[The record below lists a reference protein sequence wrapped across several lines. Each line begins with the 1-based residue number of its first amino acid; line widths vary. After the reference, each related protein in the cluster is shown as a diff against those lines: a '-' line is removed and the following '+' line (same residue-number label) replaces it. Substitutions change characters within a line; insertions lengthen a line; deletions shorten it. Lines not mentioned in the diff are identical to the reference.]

1 MRMSTRAAS
10 PYGEVETDQPRGDA
24 NPNQTSQ
31 TTPTTAILFPG
42 QGSQTPEMRE
52 LVARERPDLLQAAI
66 DEVGEDPFPRADD
79 GTNFAQ
85 PAIFCASLAG
95 WASIGSPVAELLAG
109 HSLGELG
116 ALVAAGA
123 VDERDA
129 LALVTL
135 RGKLMYESGL
145 QAGDGSMVAV
155 IGAGASDHAQEIA
168 DASSLTV
175 ANDNSPLQIVLSG
188 AKANIPAGIDAAKA
202 LGLRAMELDVT
213 GAFHSPMMAA
223 AVPEFER
230 ALAGVEFR
238 EPVTTVL
245 SAVTAQPFADPRRE
259 LADALTQPVRW
270 REVML
275 AMHAFGARR
284 FVDVGPGRV
293 LTGLAKRTLKD
304 VELVNA

>member
-1 MRMSTRAAS
+1 MATR
-10 PYGEVETDQPRGDA
+10 
-24 NPNQTSQ
+24 
-31 TTPTTAILFPG
+31 TAILFPG

-52 LVARERPDLLQAAI
+52 LVARERPNLLQAAI
-66 DEVGEDPFPRADD
+66 DAVGEDPFPRADD

-95 WASIGSPVAELLAG
+95 WASIGSPRAPLVAG
-109 HSLGELG
+109 HSLGEFG
-116 ALVAAGA
+116 ALVAGGA

-145 QAGDGSMVAV
+145 AAGDGSMVAV
-155 IGAGASDHAQEIA
+155 IGVGAADHAEEIA

-175 ANDNSPLQIVLSG
+175 ANDNSPMQIVLSG
-188 AKANIPAGIDAAKA
+188 ARANIPAAIDTAKS

-230 ALAGVEFR
+230 ALADVEFR
-238 EPVTTVL
+238 EPVTTVI
-245 SAVTAQPFADPRRE
+245 SAVTAKPFTDPRRE

-275 AMHAFGARR
+275 TMHELGARV
-284 FVDVGPGRV
+284 FVDVGPGRI

>member
-1 MRMSTRAAS
+1 MSTRTAS
-10 PYGEVETDQPRGDA
+10 PHGAVEIDRTPSEAD
-24 NPNQTSQ
+24 PNHISQ
-31 TTPTTAILFPG
+31 TATTTAILFPG
-42 QGSQTPEMRE
+42 QGSQTSEMRE

-66 DEVGEDPFPRADD
+66 DQVGEDPFPRADD

-116 ALVAAGA
+116 ALVAAEA
-123 VDERDA
+123 IDERDA

-145 QAGDGSMVAV
+145 AAGDGSMVAV
-155 IGAGASDHAQEIA
+155 MGAGAAEHAQEIA
-168 DASSLTV
+168 DASKLTV
-175 ANDNSPLQIVLSG
+175 ANDNSPMQIVLSG
-188 AKANIPAGIDAAKA
+188 AKAQIPAALESAKG

-230 ALAGVEFR
+230 ALADVEFR
-238 EPVTTVL
+238 EPVTTVI
-245 SAVTAQPFADPRRE
+245 SAVTARPFADPRRE

-275 AMHAFGARR
+275 AMHQLGARR